1 METLSYIVKNLL
13 VEASGENQFISI
25 VDDELDLVYLFKEAL
40 STIKGV
46 DVLAFT
52 DPILALEHFQI
63 NHLNYRCVVSDFR
76 MPAMNGAELLDKIK
90 QINPEVKRVLI
101 SAFEI
106 EDGIFKNYQCIDKYL
121 QKPILMT
128 ELIREVKNIVSSV
141 KVEQQKSY

>member
-1 METLSYIVKNLL
+1 M
-13 VEASGENQFISI
+13 EASGENQFVSI
-25 VDDELDLVYLFKEAL
+25 VDDEGDLVYLFKEAL

-46 DVLAFT
+46 DFLAFT
-52 DPILALEHFQI
+52 DPNSALEHFQTY
-63 NHLNYRCVVSDFR
+63 HMNYRCVVSDFR
-76 MPAMNGAELLDKIK
+76 MPALNGAELLDKMK

-106 EDGIFKNYQCIDKYL
+106 EDEIFKNYHCIDKFL
-121 QKPILMT
+121 EKPILMT